1 AAQPALLYLSPAC
14 ILAVV
19 VTAVARGE
27 VAAVFSYSEETK
39 KDEDES
45 AESTK
50 EKAKAEDKAPVVH
63 RYNLRN
69 QGPAA
74 GAGLTTP
81 ASAGELAD
89 DEQENVK
96 LPRVLDEKVN
106 PISEI
111 SDDGS
116 EEAAA
121 AAPATPVKGKK
132 GKKSGSKAKAK
143 K

>member
-27 VAAVFSYSEETK
+27 VSAVFSYSEETK

-50 EKAKAEDKAPVVH
+50 EKAKAEDKAPVAH

-96 LPRVLDEKVN
+96 PPRVLDEKVN

-121 AAPATPVKGKK
+121 PATPVKGKK

-143 K
+143 

>member
-1 AAQPALLYLSPAC
+1 
-14 ILAVV
+14 
-19 VTAVARGE
+19 
-27 VAAVFSYSEETK
+27 
-39 KDEDES
+39 
-45 AESTK
+45 
-50 EKAKAEDKAPVVH
+50 
-63 RYNLRN
+63 
-69 QGPAA
+69 GPASTS

-96 LPRVLDEKVN
+96 ASRVLDEKVN
-106 PISEI
+106 PISEV

-116 EEAAA
+116 ETT
-121 AAPATPVKGKK
+121 PATSAKGKK